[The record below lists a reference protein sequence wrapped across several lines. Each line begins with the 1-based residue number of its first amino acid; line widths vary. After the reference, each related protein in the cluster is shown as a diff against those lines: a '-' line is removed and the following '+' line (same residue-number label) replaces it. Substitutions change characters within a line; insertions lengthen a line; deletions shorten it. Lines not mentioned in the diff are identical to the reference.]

1 MATALGNRQAP
12 PPNGAL
18 FPRPF
23 RVLRRIRETHDTWTL
38 ALAPVDGQPLTPLPG
53 QFTMMLA
60 PGVGEVPISVS
71 RGCDGGP
78 LVHTIRRVG
87 AVTDALTSMRR
98 GDVIGIRGPYGTA
111 WPLPEGADIVI
122 VAGGIGLAPLRPAI
136 DHVLAQR
143 DSFGEAFLVYGARSP
158 AELLFRTE
166 LERWRG
172 RLDFEVGVT
181 VDAAPP
187 EWHGSVGLVTHPIP
201 GLAFDPGSAAALVC
215 GPEIMI
221 RFVAAALMERG
232 IPSSR
237 IAVSLERNMRCG
249 VGLCG
254 HCQLGPTL
262 ICRDGPV
269 YAYDDV
275 EPYLGVKEL

>member
-1 MATALGNRQAP
+1 MATTLADPHPLAT
-12 PPNGAL
+12 GAFL
-18 FPRPF
+18 PRPF
-23 RVLRRIRETHDTWTL
+23 RVLRRVRETHDTWTL
-38 ALAPVDGQPLTPLPG
+38 ALSPLDGEPLAPLPG
-53 QFTMMLA
+53 QFTMMYA
-60 PGVGEVPISVS
+60 PGIGEVPISVS

-87 AVTDALTSMRR
+87 SVTDALTSVRR
-98 GDVIGIRGPYGTA
+98 GDVVGIRGPYGTT
-111 WPLPEGADIVI
+111 WPLPEGADMVI

-136 DHVLAQR
+136 DHVLAHR
-143 DSFGEAFLVYGARSP
+143 NSFGEALLVYGARTP
-158 AELLFRTE
+158 GDLLYRAE

-172 RLDFEVGVT
+172 RLDFKVGVT

-187 EWHGSVGLVTHPIP
+187 EWHGSVGLVTQPIP
-201 GLAFDPGSAAALVC
+201 RLPFDPASAVALVC

-221 RFVAAALMERG
+221 RFVAAALIERG
-232 IPSSR
+232 VAPSR

-269 YAYDDV
+269 YPYDEV
-275 EPYLGVKEL
+275 APFLGVKEL